1 MTKIANT
8 SISGDILLRATPP
21 AAAIQAP
28 KTLTP
33 LASHMSIYLG
43 IDIGTSGTKTLAINE
58 RGKILGHAMATY
70 PCYHPKPMWSEQD
83 PDDWWNATIKTVR
96 AVVKKA
102 RLKPVDVRAIG
113 LSGQMH
119 GSVFLDKQNRVVRRA
134 LLWNDQRTAAEC
146 QEIEKRAGG
155 RKQLISMVANP
166 ALTGF
171 TAPKILWLRNK
182 EPKNFAKTVKVLLP
196 KDEIRRRLTGE
207 FATEVSDASGMLLLD
222 VVHRRWSK
230 ELLSK
235 LELDPSLFARCEE
248 SDEVTGR
255 LTPEAAKSL
264 GLSTDCMV
272 VGGAGDCAAGAVGNG
287 IVQQGVL
294 STSIGTSGVVFVHS
308 DSPEVDAEGR
318 LHTFC
323 HAVRGKWHMMG
334 VTLAAGG
341 SLQWFRNALCETVAA
356 LAKRRKIDVY
366 DLLTEEAAV
375 TPPGAEGL
383 FFLPYLA
390 GERTPHADPY
400 ARGAFVGLTLKHGR
414 GHMVRSILEGVTY
427 SLRDCL
433 AIIEEQ
439 KVAVK
444 QIRASGGGARSAF
457 WRQLQADVLGKT
469 VVSMAADEGPAYGV
483 ALLAAVGAGEFNNIG
498 EACEATIKTKGQ
510 TKPNAAARKS
520 YDKAFPVYQKL
531 YRSLRE
537 DFRTIAEIG

>member
-1 MTKIANT
+1 
-8 SISGDILLRATPP
+8 
-21 AAAIQAP
+21 
-28 KTLTP
+28 
-33 LASHMSIYLG
+33 MSVYLG

-58 RGKILGHAMATY
+58 RGKTLGQAMATY
-70 PCYHPKPMWSEQD
+70 PCYHPKPLWSEQD
-83 PDDWWNATIKTVR
+83 PDDWWDATVKTVR

-102 RLKPVDVRAIG
+102 KLKPADVRAIG

-119 GSVFLDKQNRVVRRA
+119 GSVFLDKNNRVVRRA

-146 QEIEKRAGG
+146 EEIEKRAGG
-155 RKQLISMVANP
+155 RKRLIEMVANP

-171 TAPKILWLRNK
+171 TAPKILWLRNN

-196 KDEIRRRLTGE
+196 KDEIRRRLTAE

-222 VVHRRWSK
+222 VVNRRWSK

-235 LELDPSLFARCEE
+235 LELDPSLLAQCYE
-248 SDEVTGR
+248 SQEVTGR
-255 LTPEAAKSL
+255 LTPDAAKML

-287 IVQQGVL
+287 IVRPGVL

-308 DSPEVDAEGR
+308 ETPQVDPESR

-341 SLQWFRNALCETVAA
+341 SLQWFRKALCETVAA
-356 LAKRRKIDVY
+356 AAKRQKIDVY

-390 GERTPHADPY
+390 GERTPHADPN
-400 ARGAFVGLTLKHGR
+400 ARGAFVGLTLRHSR
-414 GHMVRSILEGVTY
+414 GHMTRAIMEGVTY

-433 AIIEEQ
+433 EIIEQ
-439 KVAVK
+439 QRVAVK

-457 WRQLQADVLGKT
+457 WRQMQADVLGKN
-469 VVSMAADEGPAYGV
+469 VVSMAADEGSGYGV
-483 ALLAAVGAGEFNNIG
+483 ALLAAVGAGEFKDVA
-498 EACEATIKTKGQ
+498 EACDATVKTKKEI
-510 TKPNAAARKS
+510 KPMAVNRHL
-520 YDKAFPVYQKL
+520 YDKAFPLYQRL
-531 YRSLRE
+531 YRSLRD
-537 DFRTIAEIG
+537 DFQAIAKIG